1 MVKSICRPRDGGK
14 RKEDSFVVV
23 SPERGGSSPS
33 RFEFPPA
40 ESNRI
45 KLLRLRSLASLWS
58 PMLRRLLRLKVIAP
72 PATPLQD
79 FTYHWKQLMNFYV
92 NHLTDCKVPIQ
103 TTGIPR
109 HLDRLLEILLEEEK
123 DETEPGPCLE
133 YLLQHKLLDLL
144 ATLASAE
151 TPPGMRTI
159 CLSFL
164 RKLLGRSKYPLL
176 HHTSIYGPVQRL
188 IGLCNG
194 SPPSPMEA
202 EEVQFLLTICF
213 LVCKYPH
220 VTNIINDAP
229 TVQRHNA
236 SAAGR
241 SSERMEVE
249 KVTYIPARR
258 RNNFNPLFEPLDTRA
273 VTLIN
278 PNLFSTENDRRL
290 RFAESNR
297 PSSKTETTRG
307 SSSQSNGSISSRD
320 VENASQSSSP
330 IIQKPISDESSVV
343 AASSSD
349 SQDYDV
355 SQKGEDVAL
364 MNEID
369 THLQNL
375 QDLRLDVEYGTAY
388 EGSNCAEGDQSL
400 LRPETPQKS
409 KCLLLDA
416 LLSYIN
422 TADNTVRIRA
432 CEGIMVLASL
442 DDSSFAQMVA
452 NSDLA
457 ILISN
462 RLENLFNAIPAHVDP
477 AEIDGVDV
485 TWGLDSPAWTKE
497 KKFSGCR
504 QVAAFFMWFDYCNQ
518 LIREAHPDVADALA
532 KSIRVNF
539 LEKIVTPALAEHH
552 VVLITALVT
561 KCLKELTSNA
571 LCIEISYW
579 LVGQD
584 RGPEIPNVWTSP
596 VLHRLIDNCFTD
608 SEDLTLETLKLFEE
622 MIEKR
627 NEHILHC
634 LVLVYLSTRGYY
646 DNTAADSAIASW
658 SDEED
663 EREREKKGSL
673 DLSYE
678 QSHSRTLAPSNIH
691 RIVNCFLSLIPR
703 YLQTDTDVNNYE
715 RYMADLERQY
725 STVLTDC
732 SLMAWPLEAVTVD
745 DSASSDSRPEADH
758 CSVRFYMGPFMTMLF
773 EKVTNIPRQKYE
785 VNLQLTVVISRLALL
800 PHPYLHEFL
809 LNPLLPLA
817 PGTKNLFTCL
827 QKVVK
832 QLVNEVPKTPD
843 HKQMLKETRERLLED
858 CSHEGEK
865 ENILFES
872 VIVTEEF
879 CKELAAIAYVK
890 YHHSM

>member
-1 MVKSICRPRDGGK
+1 
-14 RKEDSFVVV
+14 
-23 SPERGGSSPS
+23 
-33 RFEFPPA
+33 
-40 ESNRI
+40 
-45 KLLRLRSLASLWS
+45 
-58 PMLRRLLRLKVIAP
+58 
-72 PATPLQD
+72 
-79 FTYHWKQLMNFYV
+79 MNFYV

-123 DETEPGPCLE
+123 EENEPGPCLE

-151 TPPGMRTI
+151 TPPGMRAV

-188 IGLCNG
+188 VALCNG
-194 SPPSPMEA
+194 NPPSPMEA
-202 EEVQFLLTICF
+202 EEVQFLLTLCF

-229 TVQRHNA
+229 SIQRQNT
-236 SAAGR
+236 
-241 SSERMEVE
+241 SERRNSERVEVE
-249 KVTYIPARR
+249 KVTYIPTRR
-258 RNNFNPLFEPLDTRA
+258 RNTFNPLFEPLDTQA
-273 VTLIN
+273 VTLIS
-278 PNLFSTENDRRL
+278 PNLFNSENDRTR
-290 RFAESNR
+290 RSVDFNSS
-297 PSSKTETTRG
+297 SSKNETTRG
-307 SSSQSNGSISSRD
+307 SSSQSNRSVSSRE

-330 IIQKPISDESSVV
+330 VIQIPICDNNSGVT
-343 AASSSD
+343 AQSSD
-349 SQDYDV
+349 SRDYDN
-355 SQKGEDVAL
+355 SQLAEDVTL

-369 THLQNL
+369 THLRNL
-375 QDLRLDVEYGTAY
+375 QDLRLDGEYGGAY
-388 EGSNCAEGDQSL
+388 EDSSCMDEDRSP
-400 LRPETPQKS
+400 LRPKPQQQS

-416 LLSYIN
+416 LLSYIY

-442 DDSSFAQMVA
+442 EDSSFAQMIA
-452 NSDLA
+452 HSDLA
-457 ILISN
+457 ILIPN
-462 RLENLFNAIPAHVDP
+462 RLKSLFNAIPAHVDP

-518 LIREAHPDVADALA
+518 LIREAHPDVAETLA

-539 LEKIVTPALAEHH
+539 LEKIVTPALSEHH
-552 VVLITALVT
+552 VLLITALVT
-561 KCLKELTSNA
+561 KCLKELTSLA
-571 LCIEISYW
+571 LCTEMSYW
-579 LVGQD
+579 LVGHD

-608 SEDLTLETLKLFEE
+608 SDDLTLETLKLFEE

-627 NEHILHC
+627 NEHMLHC

-678 QSHSRTLAPSNIH
+678 QNHSRTLAPSNIH

-725 STVLTDC
+725 STVLIDC

-758 CSVRFYMGPFMTMLF
+758 CSVRFYMGPFITMLF
-773 EKVTNIPRQKYE
+773 EKVANIPRQKYE

-817 PGTKNLFTCL
+817 PGTKNLFICL
-827 QKVVK
+827 QKVIK
-832 QLVNEVPKTPD
+832 QLVHEVPKTPD
-843 HKQMLKETRERLLED
+843 HKQMLKETRERLLEG
-858 CSHEGEK
+858 CSHDGDK

>member
-1 MVKSICRPRDGGK
+1 
-14 RKEDSFVVV
+14 
-23 SPERGGSSPS
+23 
-33 RFEFPPA
+33 
-40 ESNRI
+40 
-45 KLLRLRSLASLWS
+45 
-58 PMLRRLLRLKVIAP
+58 MLRRLFRLKVIAP

-123 DETEPGPCLE
+123 VENEPGPCLE

-151 TPPGMRTI
+151 TPPGMRTV

-164 RKLLGRSKYPLL
+164 RKFLGRSKYPLL

-188 IGLCNG
+188 IALCNG

-202 EEVQFLLTICF
+202 EEVQFLLTLCF

-229 TVQRHNA
+229 CIQRQST
-236 SAAGR
+236 SAR
-241 SSERMEVE
+241 RNSEKIEVE

-258 RNNFNPLFEPLDTRA
+258 RNNFNPLFEPLDTQA

-278 PNLFSTENDRRL
+278 PNLFSTENDRR
-290 RFAESNR
+290 RSVGSNR
-297 PSSKTETTRG
+297 SSSKADTTRG
-307 SSSQSNGSISSRD
+307 SSSQSNGSISSTEA
-320 VENASQSSSP
+320 ENASQSSSP
-330 IIQKPISDESSVV
+330 AIQKPSCDENSGIPTQ
-343 AASSSD
+343 ATD
-349 SQDYDV
+349 PRDYEV
-355 SQKGEDVAL
+355 SQNCQDAAL

-375 QDLRLDVEYGTAY
+375 QDLRLDVGYGSSY
-388 EGSNCAEGDQSL
+388 ENSNSAEGDQSL
-400 LRPETPQKS
+400 LRPKTPQKS

-442 DDSSFAQMVA
+442 EDPSFAQMIA
-452 NSDLA
+452 NSDLTS
-457 ILISN
+457 LIPS
-462 RLENLFNAIPAHVDP
+462 RLESIFNAIPAHVDP
-477 AEIDGVDV
+477 TEIDGVDV

-532 KSIRVNF
+532 KNIRVNF

-552 VVLITALVT
+552 VVLITALIT
-561 KCLKELTSNA
+561 KCLKELTSGI
-571 LCIEISYW
+571 LCTEISYW

-608 SEDLTLETLKLFEE
+608 SDDLTLETLKLFEE

-773 EKVTNIPRQKYE
+773 EKVTNIPKQKYE

-832 QLVNEVPKTPD
+832 QLAHEVPKTPD
-843 HKQMLKETRERLLED
+843 HKQMLKETRERLLEE
-858 CSHEGEK
+858 CSHDGEK

>member
-1 MVKSICRPRDGGK
+1 M
-14 RKEDSFVVV
+14 
-23 SPERGGSSPS
+23 
-33 RFEFPPA
+33 
-40 ESNRI
+40 
-45 KLLRLRSLASLWS
+45 LQRLRR
-58 PMLRRLLRLKVIAP
+58 PKTIAP

-92 NHLTDCKVPIQ
+92 NHLTNCKVPIH
-103 TTGIPR
+103 TTSIPR
-109 HLDRLLEILLEEEK
+109 HLDRLLEILLEEERK
-123 DETEPGPCLE
+123 DKNDEPGPCLE

-144 ATLASAE
+144 ATLACAE
-151 TPPGMRTI
+151 TPPGMRMV
-159 CLSFL
+159 CLCFL

-176 HHTSIYGPVQRL
+176 HNTSIYGSVQRL
-188 IGLCNG
+188 ISLCNG
-194 SPPSPMEA
+194 NPPSPMEV
-202 EEVQFLLTICF
+202 EEVQFLLTLCY
-213 LVCKYPH
+213 LVCTYPH
-220 VTNIINDAP
+220 VTNMINDTF
-229 TVQRHNA
+229 TVQRHNIA
-236 SAAGR
+236 QRG
-241 SSERMEVE
+241 SSERMEIE
-249 KVTYIPARR
+249 KVTYIPAKR
-258 RNNFNPLFEPLDTRA
+258 RNNFNPLFEPLDTQA
-273 VTLIN
+273 ITLIN
-278 PNLFSTENDRRL
+278 PNLFSIENDRR
-290 RFAESNR
+290 RSVGSNR
-297 PSSKTETTRG
+297 SSVKADTTHGASGR
-307 SSSQSNGSISSRD
+307 SDESVSSREA
-320 VENASQSSSP
+320 ENASQSSSP
-330 IIQKPISDESSVV
+330 ATQKLICESVTDATVSTVE
-343 AASSSD
+343 
-349 SQDYDV
+349 SQDCEV
-355 SQKGEDVAL
+355 SQKGEDTCL

-369 THLQNL
+369 IHLQNL
-375 QDLRLDVEYGTAY
+375 RDLRLDEFNGDY
-388 EGSNCAEGDQSL
+388 EDICCTENDQSIL
-400 LRPETPQKS
+400 NSKTPQKS

-432 CEGIMVLASL
+432 CEGIMALASL
-442 DDSSFAQMVA
+442 KDSSFAQMII
-452 NSDLA
+452 NSDLTS
-457 ILISN
+457 LIPS
-462 RLENLFNAIPAHVDP
+462 RLENLFNAIPAHVNP
-477 AEIDGVDV
+477 NEIDGVEV
-485 TWGLDSPAWTKE
+485 TWGLDSPVLMKE

-518 LIREAHPDVADALA
+518 LIREAHPDVAEALA

-539 LEKIVTPALAEHH
+539 FENVVTPALADHH

-561 KCLKELTSNA
+561 KCLKELTCTA
-571 LCIEISYW
+571 LCTEMGYW
-579 LVGQD
+579 LVGRD

-634 LVLVYLSTRGYY
+634 LVLVYLGTRGYY
-646 DNTAADSAIASW
+646 DNTAADSAITSW

-663 EREREKKGSL
+663 EREREKKGLL
-673 DLSYE
+673 DLCDE

-691 RIVNCFLSLIPR
+691 RILNCFRTLIPR
-703 YLQTDTDVNNYE
+703 YLQTDTDVNNDQ
-715 RYMADLERQY
+715 RYMANLERQY

-758 CSVRFYMGPFMTMLF
+758 CSVGFYMGPFMTMLF
-773 EKVTNIPRQKYE
+773 EKVCNIPRQKFE
-785 VNLQLTVVISRLALL
+785 INLQLTVVISRLALL

-817 PGTKNLFTCL
+817 PGTRNLFTCL
-827 QKVVK
+827 EKVVK

-879 CKELAAIAYVK
+879 CKELAAIVYVK
-890 YHHSM
+890 FHRYI

>member
-1 MVKSICRPRDGGK
+1 MDFFLPVCSARTDRFLNRARLAPVTKDPNK
-14 RKEDSFVVV
+14 RN
-23 SPERGGSSPS
+23 GGSSNAGPTRNLPITIS
-33 RFEFPPA
+33 TQREGRPLIVPKMHAVIFSFTYVII
-40 ESNRI
+40 SSYICIRDQ
-45 KLLRLRSLASLWS
+45 
-58 PMLRRLLRLKVIAP
+58 RRLISMCTFNNLPCFVSYLFFLNDQTNDVTRSRQSTIPIIALRFLHREGKRHSPSFYRLQIAP

-422 TADNTVRIRA
+422 TAV
-432 CEGIMVLASL
+432 
-442 DDSSFAQMVA
+442 
-452 NSDLA
+452 
-457 ILISN
+457 
-462 RLENLFNAIPAHVDP
+462 
-477 AEIDGVDV
+477 
-485 TWGLDSPAWTKE
+485 
-497 KKFSGCR
+497 
-504 QVAAFFMWFDYCNQ
+504 
-518 LIREAHPDVADALA
+518 
-532 KSIRVNF
+532 
-539 LEKIVTPALAEHH
+539 
-552 VVLITALVT
+552 
-561 KCLKELTSNA
+561 
-571 LCIEISYW
+571 
-579 LVGQD
+579 
-584 RGPEIPNVWTSP
+584 
-596 VLHRLIDNCFTD
+596 
-608 SEDLTLETLKLFEE
+608 
-622 MIEKR
+622 
-627 NEHILHC
+627 
-634 LVLVYLSTRGYY
+634 
-646 DNTAADSAIASW
+646 
-658 SDEED
+658 
-663 EREREKKGSL
+663 
-673 DLSYE
+673 
-678 QSHSRTLAPSNIH
+678 SHG
-691 RIVNCFLSLIPR
+691 F
-703 YLQTDTDVNNYE
+703 
-715 RYMADLERQY
+715 
-725 STVLTDC
+725 
-732 SLMAWPLEAVTVD
+732 
-745 DSASSDSRPEADH
+745 
-758 CSVRFYMGPFMTMLF
+758 
-773 EKVTNIPRQKYE
+773 
-785 VNLQLTVVISRLALL
+785 
-800 PHPYLHEFL
+800 
-809 LNPLLPLA
+809 
-817 PGTKNLFTCL
+817 
-827 QKVVK
+827 
-832 QLVNEVPKTPD
+832 
-843 HKQMLKETRERLLED
+843 
-858 CSHEGEK
+858 
-865 ENILFES
+865 
-872 VIVTEEF
+872 
-879 CKELAAIAYVK
+879 
-890 YHHSM
+890 

>member
-1 MVKSICRPRDGGK
+1 MISGIQI
-14 RKEDSFVVV
+14 
-23 SPERGGSSPS
+23 
-33 RFEFPPA
+33 A
-40 ESNRI
+40 
-45 KLLRLRSLASLWS
+45 
-58 PMLRRLLRLKVIAP
+58 LKNAIDVIAP

-79 FTYHWKQLMNFYV
+79 FTYHWRQLMNFYV

-229 TVQRHNA
+229 AVQRRNA
-236 SAAGR
+236 SPSER

-278 PNLFSTENDRRL
+278 PNLFSSENDRRL

-349 SQDYDV
+349 SQDYDI

-388 EGSNCAEGDQSL
+388 EDSNCAEGDQSL

-442 DDSSFAQMVA
+442 DDLSFAQMVA

-758 CSVRFYMGPFMTMLF
+758 CSVRFYVGPFMTMLF

>member
-1 MVKSICRPRDGGK
+1 
-14 RKEDSFVVV
+14 
-23 SPERGGSSPS
+23 
-33 RFEFPPA
+33 
-40 ESNRI
+40 
-45 KLLRLRSLASLWS
+45 
-58 PMLRRLLRLKVIAP
+58 MLRRLWRLKVIAP

-123 DETEPGPCLE
+123 NENEPGPCLE

-151 TPPGMRTI
+151 TPPGMRTV

-188 IGLCNG
+188 IALCNG
-194 SPPSPMEA
+194 NPPSPIEV
-202 EEVQFLLTICF
+202 EEVQFLLTLCF

-229 TVQRHNA
+229 NIQRQNTTTKKNI
-236 SAAGR
+236 
-241 SSERMEVE
+241 ERIEVE

-258 RNNFNPLFEPLDTRA
+258 KNNNFNPLFEPLDTQA

-278 PNLFSTENDRRL
+278 PNLFNSENDKRRSID
-290 RFAESNR
+290 FNR
-297 PSSKTETTRG
+297 SHNKVGTTRG
-307 SSSQSNGSISSRD
+307 SSSQSNGSISSRET
-320 VENASQSSSP
+320 ENASQSSSP
-330 IIQKPISDESSVV
+330 VIQKEICGENSGVITSE
-343 AASSSD
+343 

-355 SQKGEDVAL
+355 SQKNEDVAL
-364 MNEID
+364 INEID

-375 QDLRLDVEYGTAY
+375 QDLRLDGEYGNVY
-388 EGSNCAEGDQSL
+388 DDSHCLDGDQSL
-400 LRPETPQKS
+400 LRSKTPEKS

-432 CEGIMVLASL
+432 CEGIMVLSSL
-442 DDSSFAQMVA
+442 EDISFAQMVA
-452 NSDLA
+452 NSHLTT
-457 ILISN
+457 LIPS

-477 AEIDGVDV
+477 TEIDGVDV

-539 LEKIVTPALAEHH
+539 LEKIVTPSLAEHH

-561 KCLKELTSNA
+561 KCLKELTSTA
-571 LCIEISYW
+571 LCTEISYW
-579 LVGQD
+579 LIGQD

-608 SEDLTLETLKLFEE
+608 SDDLTLETLKLFEE

-732 SLMAWPLEAVTVD
+732 SLMAWPLEAITVD

-773 EKVTNIPRQKYE
+773 EKVTNIPKQKYE